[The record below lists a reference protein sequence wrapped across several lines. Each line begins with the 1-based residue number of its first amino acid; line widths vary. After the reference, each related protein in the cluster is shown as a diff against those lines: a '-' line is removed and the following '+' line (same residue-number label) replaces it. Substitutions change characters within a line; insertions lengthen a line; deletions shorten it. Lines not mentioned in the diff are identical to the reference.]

1 MLSPLLASSSPFVGS
16 THPSSHHFGCFLML
30 LRGHDLV
37 TLVTLC
43 YTFIYYDVVPWVHA
57 REGYVTPPSP
67 NMCYVIIPSHL
78 SCGASPLGI
87 LEGMRPS
94 YLE

>member
-1 MLSPLLASSSPFVGS
+1 MGS
-16 THPSSHHFGCFLML
+16 TRPSSHHLGHFIML

-43 YTFIYYDVVPWVHA
+43 YILTYYDAVPWGHA
-57 REGYVTPPSP
+57 RKGYVAPPSP
-67 NMCYVIIPSHL
+67 TMCYVIIPSHL

-94 YLE
+94 YLQ